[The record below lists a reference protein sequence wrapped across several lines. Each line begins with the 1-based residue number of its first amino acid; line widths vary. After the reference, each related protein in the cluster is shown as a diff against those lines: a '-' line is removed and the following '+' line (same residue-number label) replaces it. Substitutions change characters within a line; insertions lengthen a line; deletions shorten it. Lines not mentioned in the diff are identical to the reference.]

1 MEPKTATDI
10 PATIMVLLPVPS
22 HTIIRG
28 ASADFGNEFRI
39 TRYGSVILLKV
50 LNDRSKIAIK
60 MLSILTIKK
69 LSMVSYKVIPVCM
82 NISKFLH
89 ISINKRTIPDGE
101 LKKKES
107 IILK

>member
-1 MEPKTATDI
+1 MEPKTATEI

-22 HTIIRG
+22 HTMISG
-28 ASADFGNEFRI
+28 ASADFGKELSI

-50 LNDRSKIAIK
+50 LKDNSNIAIK
-60 MLSILTIKK
+60 ILSMFTIRK
-69 LSMVSYKVIPVCM
+69 LSNVSYNVIPVCM

-89 ISINKRTIPDGE
+89 ISINNRNTPDGE

-107 IILK
+107 MILK